1 MQTRQPTTSTI
12 VRTPVSST
20 AQTKRAQ
27 TPQQL
32 AEHLLARFS
41 TWLNRYSVDLLR
53 MSLGFVFLLFGVLK
67 FFPGA
72 SPAEALVERTI
83 DTLTLG
89 IVSGRNAV
97 LLTAVM
103 ETFIGIT
110 LLTGKF
116 LRLGLVVLAGAFVG
130 IMSPLVLFV
139 GDMFPAGGPTIEAQ
153 YVIKDVILIAAALV
167 VAAKALGAR
176 LVTR

>member
-1 MQTRQPTTSTI
+1 MQTRQPTTQTI
-12 VRTPVSST
+12 VRTPV
-20 AQTKRAQ
+20 TKKPQ

-53 MSLGFVFLLFGVLK
+53 LSLGFVFLLFGVLK
-67 FFPGA
+67 FFPGV

-83 DTLTLG
+83 DTMTLG

-103 ETFIGIT
+103 ETFIGLT
-110 LLTGKF
+110 LLTGKL

-130 IMSPLVLFV
+130 IMSPLVLFA
-139 GDMFPAGGPTIEAQ
+139 GDLFPAGGPTIEAQ

>member
-1 MQTRQPTTSTI
+1 MQTRKPTTTTLAPAPAATSK
-12 VRTPVSST
+12 P
-20 AQTKRAQ
+20 Q
-27 TPQQL
+27 TPQEL

-53 MSLGFVFLLFGVLK
+53 ISLGFVFLLFGVLK

-83 DTLTLG
+83 DTMTLG

-103 ETFIGIT
+103 ETFIGLT
-110 LLTGKF
+110 LLTGKL

-139 GDMFPAGGPTIEAQ
+139 GDLFPAGGPTLEAQ

-167 VAAKALGAR
+167 VAAKVLGAR
-176 LVTR
+176 LIAR